1 MDLMEADYSDQVRFH
16 LPVSVGERYGQPPE
30 GMQSASAQN
39 PRRVDINVDVR
50 MKDTI
55 RSITSPSH
63 TITHTSNEGTA
74 AIQSVNFVSN
84 EFLQH
89 DFALMI
95 KADGLDAPRCF
106 AETHPTG
113 TTALQ
118 LTMVPKFNF
127 SPIPVQEYIFILD
140 RSGSMMGTRIETAKN
155 TLIMLLRSLPA
166 RGTSFN
172 VFKFDNECS
181 SLWGESV
188 EYSEESLK
196 TAVSG
201 LPFCLRCSNSI
212 RYVMCQ
218 TEYVESISARGG
230 THIEGALKQA
240 LRDRNVHIPTAC
252 FVLTDGEVSHRSLP
266 SIRCDGLMVLVYVH
280 IGLQYEWDLQRHL

>member
-95 KADGLDAPRCF
+95 KADGLDIPRCF

-113 TTALQ
+113 TTAFQ

-127 SPIPVQEYIFILD
+127 PPIPTQEYIFVID
-140 RSGSMMGTRIETAKN
+140 RSGSMLGPRIDTAKN
-155 TLIMLLRSLPA
+155 TLLMLLRSLPS

-172 VFKFDNECS
+172 VFQFSYECS
-181 SLWGESV
+181 SLWDKSV
-188 EYSEESLK
+188 QYSEESLAK
-196 TAVSG
+196 AVS
-201 LPFCLRCSNSI
+201 
-212 RYVMCQ
+212 
-218 TEYVESISARGG
+218 
-230 THIEGALKQA
+230 
-240 LRDRNVHIPTAC
+240 DDPT
-252 FVLTDGEVSHRSLP
+252 S
-266 SIRCDGLMVLVYVH
+266 
-280 IGLQYEWDLQRHL
+280 